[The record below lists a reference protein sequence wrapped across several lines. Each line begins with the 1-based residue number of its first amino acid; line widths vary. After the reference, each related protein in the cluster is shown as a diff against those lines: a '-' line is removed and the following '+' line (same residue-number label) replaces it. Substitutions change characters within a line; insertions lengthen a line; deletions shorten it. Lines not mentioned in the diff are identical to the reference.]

1 MDATLILNEIQFIG
15 GLAGDA
21 LDAMKESIA
30 NGLIEGFKYI
40 VGCTAQ
46 VVVEIAEICIYAYEV
61 ICACSKDA
69 ADKSK
74 MIKYILIRLGAG
86 TIVKF
91 VRLM

>member
-1 MDATLILNEIQFIG
+1 MDATLILNETQFIG
-15 GLAGDA
+15 GLTGDV
-21 LDAMKESIA
+21 LDSMKESIA
-30 NGLIEGFKYI
+30 NGIIEGFKYI
-40 VGCTAQ
+40 VGCAAQ

-61 ICACSKDA
+61 ICTCSKNT

-91 VRLM
+91 VRIM